1 MRVIS
6 DDEQQ
11 SYRRKSWLPFGFG
24 RRRVKGFVAAPPRC
38 PASPASPL
46 RALTRRRSE
55 RGPRDFCHGLLV
67 SRVRSSFTKSLDLS
81 QDDVGVSSPYEGLW
95 VLIILVQVFLDRLFQ
110 AAHALE
116 RPTPNPFLGDL
127 AEPPLHLVHPRPTS
141 RGEVEV
147 ISRMPRKPANYF
159 RRLMGS
165 VVV

>member
-67 SRVRSSFTKSLDLS
+67 LLGHKLLGQLKLAMRVC
-81 QDDVGVSSPYEGLW
+81 
-95 VLIILVQVFLDRLFQ
+95 
-110 AAHALE
+110 
-116 RPTPNPFLGDL
+116 
-127 AEPPLHLVHPRPTS
+127 
-141 RGEVEV
+141 
-147 ISRMPRKPANYF
+147 
-159 RRLMGS
+159 
-165 VVV
+165 